1 MLIAPAPSS
10 GKHSHKQYCHHC
22 HMDITVEIVIIRT
35 TIKSHLCLHYL
46 LSYLYPLFARCGR
59 GGIGTKMES
68 FRMIYCK
75 APSDDG
81 WRKYY
86 RDYTLSKV
94 TLNDVFARN
103 VRPAIILVRRAAGR
117 GAGSSQ
123 LLSSSATVTA
133 RRGI

>member
-1 MLIAPAPSS
+1 MCEGPSKGLLHDCENRWIVCS
-10 GKHSHKQYCHHC
+10 SSHKQYCHHC

-75 APSDDG
+75 AASDDG
-81 WRKYY
+81 
-86 RDYTLSKV
+86 
-94 TLNDVFARN
+94 
-103 VRPAIILVRRAAGR
+103 
-117 GAGSSQ
+117 
-123 LLSSSATVTA
+123 
-133 RRGI
+133 